1 MILCYSFLKFQQPLA
16 NAAILIWQLLAE
28 NENHWS
34 ELKSKIILAVCVCV
48 CISLGL
54 KNKTVRENKLQS

>member
-1 MILCYSFLKFQQPLA
+1 MILCYSFFKFQQPLA

-28 NENHWS
+28 NENQWS
-34 ELKSKIILAVCVCV
+34 ELKSKIILAVCV